1 MSIRGTSFG
10 CGVASRVVLGAMLII
25 VGSVVTGCADKE
37 KEEAAKKEVLR
48 VEQARQDSILQDSI
62 VRVAQAKADSIA
74 AAEAAIPKEPVTPPG
89 PQIEWGTYTVQIAS
103 YDSRE
108 AALPFFK
115 TLEAEG
121 REPYILEEVIN
132 ENGGDKTVY
141 RLRFGKYSSKDEA
154 HNKGSE
160 VALVHELD
168 YWVDN
173 YKH

>member
-1 MSIRGTSFG
+1 MNKSGKRVARTGFVCLVFG
-10 CGVASRVVLGAMLII
+10 AIVA
-25 VGSVVTGCADKE
+25 GSVIGGCADKK
-37 KEEAAKKEVLR
+37 KEEAAKQEALR

-62 VRVAQAKADSIA
+62 VKVAQAKADSIA
-74 AAEAAIPKEPVTPPG
+74 AAEAAIPEEPPMPPQ
-89 PQIEWGTYTVQIAS
+89 PKIEWGTYTVQIAS

-108 AALPFFK
+108 AAMPFYNV
-115 TLEAEG
+115 LEKEG
-121 REPYILEEVIN
+121 REPYILDETVT
-132 ENGGDKTVY
+132 ENGEDKIVY
-141 RLRFGKYSSKDEA
+141 RLRFGKFSSKDEA